1 MIQTYLDSQNVLYN
15 FCSSG
20 GRSGIVFDDIA
31 KKDVIKSAGK
41 TKSTFGDRKI
51 ESKLTPPSKVMP
63 SNRILSLPKKKDK
76 ENKTDNLKDE
86 KQEPLKGFLLFFE
99 ENSQK
104 ISEDENILDSNEL
117 RENCLKR
124 WQEMTK
130 SEKEGY
136 KTPRLPK
143 RKREDDQN
151 TPTTASK
158 LAKFAVS
165 K

>member
-1 MIQTYLDSQNVLYN
+1 M
-15 FCSSG
+15 
-20 GRSGIVFDDIA
+20 
-31 KKDVIKSAGK
+31 
-41 TKSTFGDRKI
+41 
-51 ESKLTPPSKVMP
+51 TP
-63 SNRILSLPKKKDK
+63 NRILTLPKKKDK

-86 KQEPLKGFLLFFE
+86 KQEQTLKGFLLFFE

-104 ISEDENILDSNEL
+104 ISEDNNILDSNEL

-143 RKREDDQN
+143 RKREEDQN